1 METNTA
7 YQNNPSAPKK
17 KKGRLGLILFL
28 LLLILAVAG
37 GAAYYLTQRQ
47 QPRKTVEAFLQSI
60 QKLDLPAME
69 NMLQSQDVSALDEV
83 ELRTD
88 TYAEL
93 FKKMN
98 SQMTYEI
105 TKNNFHIQ
113 DGTAEITARIRYVD
127 GTSIY
132 VEAIS
137 EFLRQIVSSA
147 FSGESLTEEQTEE
160 KLVSILNEKAQTMEG
175 EMTETNVT
183 YPLVKTDTGW
193 KIAAL
198 DEETIKFMS
207 ANFSGIEDEI
217 NASLNQM
224 SDSAA
229 SDTTSGTSIDMTN
242 DRFSIRYTQHRTAND
257 LNGSP
262 CLLLYYDYTN
272 NGTTASSAMVDVSIQ
287 AYQDGVLLNAAIP
300 ETNDEAVDRYMEEIQ
315 PGQTVN
321 VCQVFALNGSG
332 DVTLQATD
340 TFHLGG
346 NNASQVLT
354 LQ

>member
-1 METNTA
+1 METTTE
-7 YQNNPSAPKK
+7 YQNNTSKPKK
-17 KKGRLGLILFL
+17 KKGRVVLILFL

-37 GAAYYLTQRQ
+37 GGAYYYFQRQ
-47 QPRKTVEAFLQSI
+47 QPQETVEAFLQSI
-60 QKLDLPAME
+60 QEMDLTTME
-69 NMLQSQDVSALDEV
+69 GMLQSQDVSALDAV

-105 TKNNFHIQ
+105 TKNNFSIQ
-113 DGTAEITARIRYVD
+113 NGTAEVTARIQYVD
-127 GTSIY
+127 GTNIY
-132 VEAIS
+132 MEAIS
-137 EFLRQIVSSA
+137 EFLRQIVASA
-147 FSGESLTEEQTEE
+147 FSGETLTEEQTEE
-160 KLVSILNEKAQTMEG
+160 KLVSILNETAQTMEG
-175 EMTETNVT
+175 EMTETTVT

-193 KIAAL
+193 KIVSL

-229 SDTTSGTSIDMTN
+229 SDTATGNSIDMTN
-242 DRFSIRYTQHRTAND
+242 GKFSIRYTQHRTTTD
-257 LNGSP
+257 LNGNP
-262 CLLLYYDYTN
+262 CLMLYYDYTN
-272 NGTTASSAMVDVSIQ
+272 NGTTPSSAMVDVSIQ
-287 AYQDGVLLNAAIP
+287 AYQDGVLLSAAIP
-300 ETNDEAVDRYMEEIQ
+300 EANDEAVDRYMEEIQ

-321 VCQVFALNGSG
+321 VCQVFALNGNG

-340 TFHLGG
+340 TFNLGG
-346 NNASQVLT
+346 DNTSQLLT